1 MPLESQSEITKFFY
15 CSYLSGHFG
24 IQKTYNTIIN
34 KFWWPKLLSDV
45 KEHINSCL
53 ICNRVKHPHIKEGY
67 MAINPWP
74 YQPLKVISIDC
85 IVKLLKT
92 PRGYNNILVINDH
105 FSKFIELYAVK
116 YRTVKTASKYVTD
129 NFLDCSIPLK

>member
-1 MPLESQSEITKFFY
+1 
-15 CSYLSGHFG
+15 
-24 IQKTYNTIIN
+24 
-34 KFWWPKLLSDV
+34 
-45 KEHINSCL
+45 
-53 ICNRVKHPHIKEGY
+53 

-116 YRTVKTASKYVTD
+116 YRTVKTASKYATD
-129 NFLDCSIPLK
+129 NFLDCSIPLKWLSDQDQSYESELIIS